1 MVTALPIRTGG
12 EWFRG
17 STLHVLGPNKPRIVV
32 TAVRRGNEGTM
43 HTIVLATQKG
53 GTGKST
59 LAIGLAVAAMQAG
72 HVVRMI
78 DTDRQRTVANWR
90 RRRAKAEPVV
100 EAVTVAGDVERR
112 LHVFDRSGV
121 TLTVIDTAAGVS
133 PLTTTAI
140 QAADLCLIPARPSPI
155 DIEAT
160 APTLSM
166 IRAFDRPFAFILN
179 QTPNRSQRI
188 DDAATSLGHEATALD
203 LAGLVAQP
211 YVTLRNDHQD
221 AFGKGLGVTE
231 YTPAGR
237 SAEEVRGLWQW
248 VERRLLLL
256 APELAMGARP
266 DRAVNLLPAA

>member
-1 MVTALPIRTGG
+1 
-12 EWFRG
+12 
-17 STLHVLGPNKPRIVV
+17 
-32 TAVRRGNEGTM
+32 M

-72 HVVRMI
+72 HLVRVI

-90 RRRAKAEPVV
+90 RRRAHAGVLAEPLV
-100 EAVTVAGDVERR
+100 EPITMAGDVERR
-112 LHVFDRSGV
+112 LHVFDRSGI
-121 TLTVIDTAAGVS
+121 TLTVIDTAAGIS

-140 QAADLCLIPARPSPI
+140 RAADLCLIPARPSPV

-179 QTPNRSQRI
+179 QTPSRSQRI

-211 YVTLRNDHQD
+211 YITLRNDHQD
-221 AFGKGLGVTE
+221 ALGKGLGVTE
-231 YTPAGR
+231 YAPNGR
-237 SAEEVRGLWQW
+237 SADEVCSLWQW
-248 VERRLLLL
+248 VQRRLGMT
-256 APELAMGARP
+256 APELGARP
-266 DRAVNLLPAA
+266 DHAVNLLPAA

>member
-1 MVTALPIRTGG
+1 MTVRRLIAP
-12 EWFRG
+12 
-17 STLHVLGPNKPRIVV
+17 
-32 TAVRRGNEGTM
+32 AMRRGNEGTM

-59 LAIGLAVAAMQAG
+59 LAIGLAVAAMQVG

-90 RRRAKAEPVV
+90 RHRTKAEPPVDPI
-100 EAVTVAGDVERR
+100 TVPGDIEHR
-112 LHVFDRSGV
+112 LHVFNRSDV
-121 TLTVIDTAAGVS
+121 TVMIIDTAAGVG

-140 QAADLCLIPARPSPI
+140 RAADLCLIPARPSPI

-166 IRAFDRPFAFILN
+166 IRALDRPFAFVLN

-221 AFGKGLGVTE
+221 AFAKGLGVTE
-231 YTPAGR
+231 YAPAGR
-237 SAEEVRGLWQW
+237 SAEEICGLWKW
-248 VERRLLLL
+248 VERRLGLIT
-256 APELAMGARP
+256 PELTAGPRR
-266 DRAVNLLPAA
+266 DRLQPAA